1 MNTYIKTL
9 YSPERVSISF
19 SFFKTNLA
27 LSFSPWIGPAKKKL
41 VEYNGAKSLSTTISD
56 DSAATLHHLAK
67 NIVEGVI
74 QDPIRYEI
82 PCNRDAMIVFE
93 YDPGQAYLSIEKNGS
108 RIRFEF
114 SIQRY
119 LQKINGD
126 VDVRVVQSGLIV
138 FMKVLEAYLIAVSA
152 DRQHEGSI
160 DESYTKSQQQ
170 AFTSG
175 W

>member
-9 YSPERVSISF
+9 YSPERASISF

-41 VEYNGAKSLSTTISD
+41 VEYNGAKSLSTTMSD
-56 DSAATLHHLAK
+56 DSAATLYFLAK
-67 NIVEGVI
+67 KIVEGVI

-114 SIQRY
+114 TIQRY

-138 FMKVLEAYLIAVSA
+138 FMKVLEAYLTGISA
-152 DRQHEGSI
+152 DRQVGNIPEERF
-160 DESYTKSQQQ
+160 DDSYRST
-170 AFTSG
+170 G